1 MSRVPVSVVYRKDF
15 PRDGSG
21 RLHLYGYGAY
31 GIAIPPAFSASRLSL
46 LDRFDTVLLME
57 AGRVLDIGPRNAVL
71 ARQPLLQRMVQP
83 Q

>member
-1 MSRVPVSVVYRKDF
+1 V
-15 PRDGSG
+15 
-21 RLHLYGYGAY
+21 
-31 GIAIPPAFSASRLSL
+31 IASIHRLSL